1 MQTQTQKTIKAVSL
15 AVALALPFASLS
27 AKTFDDNLQ
36 QAIETSAASE
46 LHQVII
52 TFDHN
57 SAPTIEQ
64 LGFLEQLG
72 IVGVHLQNLPIVG
85 ALATAEQIDQV
96 YARSDVRS
104 VWLNQEL
111 SLENNEATRL
121 TGVQKLRA
129 DQNLRNQGIPY
140 SGRGIGVVVND
151 SGVDGTH
158 SDLLFPQHVVQNVL
172 AQTNLNSFSALLPIT
187 FRENVANTDIA
198 GGHGTHVAGTVGG
211 NGAMSRGEQ
220 AGVAPGASIVGY
232 GSGAGLFILD
242 TLGGFDYALTNQFQY
257 NIRVISN
264 SFGNTGDVGTDFNP
278 DDPTNVATK
287 KLADNGII
295 TVFSAGNSGPGEST
309 ITGNFKKAPWVVTVA
324 AGDKAGNLANFSS
337 RGVDGKGATVTVD
350 GETFEWVDR
359 PTITAPGVDI
369 ISARASLS
377 SLGALSAQKDAD
389 LIPTEQLPY
398 YTVSSGTSMAAPHI
412 SGVVALILEA
422 NPNLG
427 WREVKA
433 ILQDTATVMPGRDAW
448 EAGAGYVNAH
458 AAVKAAAESADIY
471 GDTVKL
477 NRDFNGNAEI
487 TEAASFTRTVEY
499 VPVGET
505 SVETF
510 DVSPSTSLVLASA
523 TIETGTAFVL
533 EDPAGNRYGSGIG
546 LPVLGS
552 NVGVS
557 APGMAG
563 TWKVYARGIG
573 SVSGLTLDPLG
584 VTNGIGLPS
593 PVDVSIR
600 LLETSGFEGIDD
612 TQNHP
617 GRAFI
622 ELAVNE
628 RLMDAFD
635 TGFKPD
641 SDVVKADFADALTLS
656 GAVRQSQNGN
666 QLAFRDSDSANAAFL
681 NSVAAAGS
689 ALKDVNT
696 NSLPVLSASTPDF
709 FGVDDQVTRQQQAYS
724 LVQSLGLQALAAE
737 FDPNTPIQVEA
748 FGQIV
753 DVADTDTIAPEL
765 RGYVQL
771 ALNTGVMQP
780 FLKVEQSPFELEP
793 RIIATFKPAQTF
805 TRAELARS
813 LSQLLPRITQ

>member
-1 MQTQTQKTIKAVSL
+1 MQGYQNKTIKAVSL
-15 AVALALPFASLS
+15 AVALALPFSSLS
-27 AKTFDDNLQ
+27 AKTFDDNLKQ
-36 QAIETSAASE
+36 VIETSAATE

-57 SAPTIEQ
+57 SAPTIDQ
-64 LGFLEQLG
+64 LNFLEQMG

-85 ALATAEQIDQV
+85 ALATAEQIDQI
-96 YARSDVRS
+96 YARPDVRS

-151 SGVDGTH
+151 SGIDGTH
-158 SDLLFPQHVVQNVL
+158 SDLLYPQHVVQNVL

-187 FRENVANTDIA
+187 YRENVANTDIA

-220 AGVAPGASIVGY
+220 AGVAPGAGIVGY

-324 AGDKAGNLANFSS
+324 AGDKAGNLADFSS

-350 GETFEWVDR
+350 GEIFEWVDR
-359 PTITAPGVDI
+359 PTVTAPGVDI

-377 SLGALSAQKDAD
+377 SLGALSAQQDAD
-389 LIPTEQLPY
+389 MIPVDQLPY

-412 SGVVALILEA
+412 SGIVALMLEA

-427 WREVKA
+427 WEEVKA

-458 AAVKAAAESADIY
+458 AAVKAAAEGADIY

-477 NRDFNGNAEI
+477 NREFNGNAEI
-487 TEAASFTRTVEY
+487 SEAASFSRTVEY
-499 VPVGET
+499 LPVGET

-510 DVSPSTSLVLASA
+510 EVSPTTSLVLASA

-546 LPVLGS
+546 LPALGS
-552 NVGVS
+552 SVGVS

-584 VTNGIGLPS
+584 VTNGVGLPG
-593 PVDVSIR
+593 PIDVSIR
-600 LLETSGFEGIDD
+600 LLETSGFNGIDD
-612 TQNHP
+612 TVNHP

-622 ELAVNE
+622 ELVVSE
-628 RLMDAFD
+628 RLMDAFQN
-635 TGFKPD
+635 GFKPD
-641 SDVVKADFADALTLS
+641 RRVVKADFADVLTLS

-666 QLAFRDSDSANAAFL
+666 VEAFRDADSNNSAFL
-681 NSVAAAGS
+681 NAVAATGG
-689 ALKDVNT
+689 ALKDINT
-696 NSLPVLSASTPDF
+696 NSRPVLTASTSEF
-709 FGVDDQVTRQQQAYS
+709 FGVRDEVTREEQAYS
-724 LVQSLGLQALAAE
+724 LVQSLGLETLAAE
-737 FDPNTPIQVEA
+737 FDPNTTIQVEA

-753 DVADTDTIAPEL
+753 DVADTSFITPEL

-771 ALNTGVMQP
+771 ALNTGLMQP
-780 FLKVEQSPFELEP
+780 YFKVEQSAFDLEP
-793 RIIATFKPAQTF
+793 RIVATFGPTKTF

-813 LSQLLPRITQ
+813 LSQLLPIITQ